1 MLKRLANRLLGK
13 KEKKVEKEP
22 EVRQET
28 KVPAAKK
35 ETRAP
40 ADKTERSRPSS
51 RRPARRDDR
60 RRDDRPRDDRRRST
74 RPPARDEEAQP
85 EKIEKIEKPDKPQK
99 PLQGVFKD
107 LLPEL
112 QKAISIK
119 GYSEPTPIQTEAIPH
134 LIKGRDVLGC
144 AQTGTGKTAAFALPI
159 LQYLASKGTKTIPG
173 EPQALVVTPTRE
185 LAQQVSD
192 SFKDYGRFTDLKHT
206 VIYGGVSQ
214 DPQTR
219 ALDRGVHVV
228 VATPGRLLDL
238 MSQKFLSL
246 KNVGFFVMDEAD
258 RMMDMGFL
266 PDLRKIVKALPKER
280 QSLLFS
286 ATLPD
291 AIMKLANSLV
301 HDPVSITITPDQ
313 PAVENISQ
321 KVFFVDKS
329 AKFPLLLQI
338 LEGEG
343 KDRVIV
349 FAQMKH
355 VVSRIA
361 DELLKKGVAADA
373 IHGDKSQIQRTRAL
387 ENFKQGKVRVLVATD
402 VAARGI
408 DIEAVSHVINY
419 DLPVEAET
427 YVHRIGRTARAGA
440 GGDAVSFC
448 GRDEKEALRN
458 IELLLGKD
466 FSSKGANALAKAA
479 SDPAVMAKAKSAAKR
494 FRSSR
499 R

>member
-1 MLKRLANRLLGK
+1 MLKRLAKKLLGK

-22 EVRQET
+22 AT
-28 KVPAAKK
+28 KKVAKAPAKK
-35 ETRAP
+35 VAKAP
-40 ADKTERSRPSS
+40 AEKKERERRPRSSSKRRPSRDDKRPS
-51 RRPARRDDR
+51 ERPAHSQREQREE
-60 RRDDRPRDDRRRST
+60 PEPE
-74 RPPARDEEAQP
+74 PPAP
-85 EKIEKIEKPDKPQK
+85 KKPVK
-99 PLQGVFKD
+99 PLEGVFKD

-112 QKAISIK
+112 QKAISAK
-119 GYSEPTPIQTEAIPH
+119 GYSEPTPIQEEAIPH

-159 LQYLASKGTKTIPG
+159 LQYLAERNTQAIPG
-173 EPQALVVTPTRE
+173 QPQALVVTPTRE

-192 SFKDYGRFTDLKHT
+192 SFKAYGRFTDLRHM

-214 DPQTR
+214 DPQTK
-219 ALDRGVHVV
+219 ALDRGVHIV

-238 MSQKFLSL
+238 MSQRCLSL

-266 PDLRKIVKALPKER
+266 PDLRKIVKALPAER

-286 ATLPD
+286 ATLPE
-291 AIMKLANSLV
+291 AILKLANSLV
-301 HDPVSITITPDQ
+301 RDPVSITITPDQ
-313 PAVENISQ
+313 PAVENIAQ

-355 VVSRIA
+355 IVSRIA
-361 DELLKKGVAADA
+361 EELVKKGVAADA

-387 ENFKQGKVRVLVATD
+387 ENFKNGKVRVLVATD

-408 DIEAVSHVINY
+408 DVEAISHVINY

-466 FSSKGANALAKAA
+466 FSDKGANALAKVA
-479 SDPAVMAKAKSAAKR
+479 SNPATLAKAKVAAKR
-494 FRSSR
+494 FRGAR

>member
-1 MLKRLANRLLGK
+1 MLRRLAEKLLGK
-13 KEKKVEKEP
+13 KEKKVEKSY
-22 EVRQET
+22 V
-28 KVPAAKK
+28 AKK
-35 ETRAP
+35 TEADAP
-40 ADKTERSRPSS
+40 AQKSKSKPSS
-51 RRPARRDDR
+51 RKRP
-60 RRDDRPRDDRRRST
+60 PRDSEPRAPR
-74 RPPARDEEAQP
+74 
-85 EKIEKIEKPDKPQK
+85 IEKTQEAEPKAPAK
-99 PLQGVFKD
+99 PLEGVFKD
-107 LLPEL
+107 LLPQL
-112 QKAISIK
+112 QKAVAAK
-119 GYSEPTPIQTEAIPH
+119 GYSQPTDIQAEAIPH
-134 LIKGRDVLGC
+134 LLKGRDVLGC

-159 LQYLASKGTKTIPG
+159 LQYLAERDTQAIPG
-173 EPQALVVTPTRE
+173 RPQALVVTPTRE

-192 SFKDYGRFTDLKHT
+192 SFKDYGRYTELRHT

-214 DPQTR
+214 VPQTK

-238 MSQKFLSL
+238 ISQKCLTL
-246 KNVGFFVMDEAD
+246 NNVGFFVMDEAD
-258 RMMDMGFL
+258 RMLDMGFL
-266 PDLRKIVKALPKER
+266 PDLRKIVRALPKDR

-291 AIMKLANSLV
+291 AILSLANSLV
-301 HDPVSITITPDQ
+301 RDPISITITPDQ
-313 PAVENISQ
+313 PAVENIDQ
-321 KVFFVDKS
+321 KMFFVDKT

-361 DELLKKGVAADA
+361 DELMKKGVAADA

-387 ENFKQGKVRVLVATD
+387 DNFKSGKVRVLVATD

-408 DIEAVSHVINY
+408 DIDAVSHVINF

-440 GGDAVSFC
+440 RGDAVSFC

-466 FSSKGANALAKAA
+466 FTSKGANALAETAK
-479 SDPAVMAKAKSAAKR
+479 DPAIMEKAKAAAKR
-494 FRSSR
+494 FRGAR